1 MKRKTE
7 FEVDDGPRRWKEY
20 QEDNTDFKLP
30 YKGEDGRW
38 KKEKIRPKEIIEQD
52 DEEFKEEQ
60 KEESGDILTEEKM
73 AQAALDILSDPQENL
88 GQLKKLKTS
97 LKNSKDE
104 VHKIYLILTLCSLYK
119 DLIPEYRIRPLTE
132 KELNMKVS
140 NDVKKLRDFEQ
151 TFLSHYQGFLKEV
164 EFILSSKTISEKLL
178 LACIECLCQLM
189 IKAPYFNFFKNIVS
203 IVGRFT
209 LNSVVGEKCC
219 NSMKALF
226 QGDESGTVSLQGIQV
241 LYALIKKKKFNV
253 PCRVIETFTFLKLRY
268 EYRASV
274 NDKPKMSK
282 NQKKKLKKDE
292 KMLEKEMKEAE
303 AIVAFDEKQA
313 AYKETLKLIFYIY
326 SQKATLLVS
335 VLKGISKFVHLVDYK
350 LVVDIIKTV
359 KERTNDEK
367 LTLDQG
373 LSCVMTAVAAA
384 ENESMGE
391 QMDLKQFYVYL
402 YNLID
407 QFAKK
412 SFDIEVVETC
422 FKSLFFKR
430 FQPPVN
436 RVASFAHKLSK
447 VAINLDDST
456 IRLKLFNI
464 IVHLFIKYPGIR
476 VIAGNEQIANGVYLE
491 KAKDP
496 DMASP
501 LSTKLLEYEKWKKM
515 KQPELQP
522 LLKQIKQFE

>member
-1 MKRKTE
+1 M
-7 FEVDDGPRRWKEY
+7 
-20 QEDNTDFKLP
+20 
-30 YKGEDGRW
+30 
-38 KKEKIRPKEIIEQD
+38 
-52 DEEFKEEQ
+52 
-60 KEESGDILTEEKM
+60 
-73 AQAALDILSDPQENL
+73 
-88 GQLKKLKTS
+88 
-97 LKNSKDE
+97 
-104 VHKIYLILTLCSLYK
+104 
-119 DLIPEYRIRPLTE
+119 
-132 KELNMKVS
+132 
-140 NDVKKLRDFEQ
+140 
-151 TFLSHYQGFLKEV
+151 
-164 EFILSSKTISEKLL
+164 
-178 LACIECLCQLM
+178 
-189 IKAPYFNFFKNIVS
+189 
-203 IVGRFT
+203 
-209 LNSVVGEKCC
+209 
-219 NSMKALF
+219 
-226 QGDESGTVSLQGIQV
+226 
-241 LYALIKKKKFNV
+241 KKFNV

-326 SQKATLLVS
+326 LNILKSQKATLLVS

-384 ENESMGE
+384 ENESMGTIFVIQILGE